1 MTSIIIFSI
10 VVAGLA
16 ALLTVFVDRLWP
28 KAPASQI
35 GVVCGLF
42 IPGLILLSY
51 PAALVWIWMKPSGG
65 FDTDGMTIVV
75 IGLLVATGMLVSL
88 VIGLPTS
95 LAIIRYLR
103 RDR

>member
-1 MTSIIIFSI
+1 MTSIIIFGLVI
-10 VVAGLA
+10 AGLA
-16 ALLTVFVDRLWP
+16 ALLTVFADRFWP
-28 KAPASQI
+28 NAPASQI
-35 GVVCGLF
+35 GVICGLF

-65 FDTDGMTIVV
+65 LDTDGMTIVV
-75 IGLLVATGMLVSL
+75 IGLLVAVAMLASL

-103 RDR
+103 RGR